1 MGKDMKMKRI
11 KQLIPIATSM
21 ILLFAFSVAGSSR
34 VSAAIIDGAEQGGRP
49 LATTM
54 SGSEEAP
61 GPGDPDGSGI
71 AFFTLNQGQSTI
83 CFELSVENIAT
94 ATAAH
99 IHRAPAGSP
108 GPVVVTLTAP
118 ASGTSSGCV
127 SADSELIK
135 EIRQSPAEFYVNVH
149 NSEFTGG
156 AVRGQL
162 DG

>member
-1 MGKDMKMKRI
+1 
-11 KQLIPIATSM
+11 
-21 ILLFAFSVAGSSR
+21 
-34 VSAAIIDGAEQGGRP
+34 
-49 LATTM
+49 
-54 SGSEEAP
+54 
-61 GPGDPDGSGI
+61 
-71 AFFTLNQGQSTI
+71 
-83 CFELSVENIAT
+83 
-94 ATAAH
+94 
-99 IHRAPAGSP
+99 
-108 GPVVVTLTAP
+108 VVVTLTAP